1 MTDLPFVSALVQ
13 ADLPVWEQCLQTEF
27 LQKMENGILS
37 EDCFKS
43 YLVEDS
49 LYLREYAKIFAWGMT
64 KATTMAAMRTYY
76 SLLSFVQEN
85 EDLTRLRYL
94 EQYGLREA
102 DIQSLP
108 LRPESRAYLDCMIDA
123 ARTGEGEAECLMAC
137 LPCMLS
143 YGWLFQKLLQRSPAV
158 KDTYYG
164 ALVLDYAGPGYD
176 AACRA
181 WAERAE
187 VACTGL
193 SPEPCR
199 PLPCDLPR
207 LLGARAA
214 LLGNVRHTPDGY
226 LRINIENPEGPQ
238 TFRVLFL

>member
-27 LQKMENGILS
+27 LQKMENGTLS

-123 ARTGEGEAECLMAC
+123 ARTGDGEAECLMAC

-143 YGWLFQKLLQRSPAV
+143 YGWIFQKLLEEKPSVQ
-158 KDTYYG
+158 DTLYG
-164 ALVLDYAGPGYD
+164 ALVVDYAGKGYE
-176 AACRA
+176 AACRD
-181 WAERAE
+181 WAAFAE
-187 VACTGL
+187 KVCEGL
-193 SPEPCR
+193 SDERLARCR
-199 PLPCDLPR
+199 EIFHACSEHELNFWAMAASPRSDL
-207 LLGARAA
+207 
-214 LLGNVRHTPDGY
+214 
-226 LRINIENPEGPQ
+226 
-238 TFRVLFL
+238 

>member
-13 ADLPVWEQCLQTEF
+13 ADLPVWEQCLQAEF
-27 LQKMENGILS
+27 LQKMENGTLS

-143 YGWLFQKLLQRSPAV
+143 YGWIFQKLLEEKPSVQ
-158 KDTYYG
+158 DTLYG
-164 ALVLDYAGPGYD
+164 TLVVDYADKGYE
-176 AACRA
+176 AACRD
-181 WAERAE
+181 WAVFAE
-187 VACTGL
+187 KVCEGL
-193 SPEPCR
+193 SDERLARCR
-199 PLPCDLPR
+199 EIFHACSVYELDFWAMAALPR
-207 LLGARAA
+207 SDL
-214 LLGNVRHTPDGY
+214 
-226 LRINIENPEGPQ
+226 
-238 TFRVLFL
+238 

>member
-27 LQKMENGILS
+27 LQKMENGTLS

-108 LRPESRAYLDCMIDA
+108 LRPENRAYLDCMIDA
-123 ARTGEGEAECLMAC
+123 ARTGDGEAECLMAC

-143 YGWLFQKLLQRSPAV
+143 YGWLFQKLLKRSPAV

-164 ALVLDYAGPGYD
+164 ALVLDYASPGYD
-176 AACRA
+176 AACRT
-181 WAERAE
+181 WAERA
-187 VACTGL
+187 
-193 SPEPCR
+193 
-199 PLPCDLPR
+199 
-207 LLGARAA
+207 
-214 LLGNVRHTPDGY
+214 
-226 LRINIENPEGPQ
+226 
-238 TFRVLFL
+238 

>member
-13 ADLPVWEQCLQTEF
+13 ADLPVWEQCLQAEF
-27 LQKMENGILS
+27 LQKMENGTLS

-108 LRPESRAYLDCMIDA
+108 LRLESRAYLDCMIDA

-187 VACTGL
+187 AACTGL
-193 SPEPCR
+193 SPE
-199 PLPCDLPR
+199 
-207 LLGARAA
+207 RAA
-214 LLGNVRHTPDGY
+214 RCRAIFRACSEHELHFWEMCATPRTD
-226 LRINIENPEGPQ
+226 I
-238 TFRVLFL
+238 

>member
-13 ADLPVWEQCLQTEF
+13 ADLPVWEQCLQAEF
-27 LQKMENGILS
+27 LQKMENGTLS

-143 YGWLFQKLLQRSPAV
+143 YGWLFQKPCMGRARRGGLHRPFA
-158 KDTYYG
+158 G
-164 ALVLDYAGPGYD
+164 A
-176 AACRA
+176 
-181 WAERAE
+181 
-187 VACTGL
+187 
-193 SPEPCR
+193 CR
-199 PLPCDLPR
+199 PLPRDLPR

-214 LLGNVRHTPDGY
+214 LLGDVRRTPDGY

>member
-27 LQKMENGILS
+27 LQKMENGTLS

-94 EQYGLREA
+94 EQY
-102 DIQSLP
+102 
-108 LRPESRAYLDCMIDA
+108 CMIDA
-123 ARTGEGEAECLMAC
+123 ARNGEGEAECLMAC

-143 YGWLFQKLLQRSPAV
+143 YGWLFQKLLKRSPAV

-164 ALVLDYAGPGYD
+164 ALVLDYASPGYD

-187 VACTGL
+187 AACTGL
-193 SPEPCR
+193 SP
-199 PLPCDLPR
+199 D
-207 LLGARAA
+207 RAA
-214 LLGNVRHTPDGY
+214 RC
-226 LRINIENPEGPQ
+226 RAI
-238 TFRVLFL
+238 FRACSEHELHFWEMCAAPRTDI